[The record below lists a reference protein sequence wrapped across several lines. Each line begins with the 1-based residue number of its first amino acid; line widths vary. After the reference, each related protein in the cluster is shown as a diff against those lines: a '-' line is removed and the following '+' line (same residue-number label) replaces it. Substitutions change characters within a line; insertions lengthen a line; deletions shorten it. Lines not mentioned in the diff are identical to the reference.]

1 MTFINIGCR
10 AECMS
15 MNFIEQSALW
25 VLVISVSPQKI
36 QRRKIVFFSSFW
48 VLWCE
53 CPGLSACT
61 QVCLCV
67 CVCVFCFSARRC
79 LRLSVPHFTA
89 GTAASSPA
97 STWQWSAGSRL
108 CRTTNACNPKRRS
121 TKRKTKPGPLWSNCI
136 RYRELNACTVHVL
149 VHSIAPST
157 CRRAEFTCSYML
169 RILWIGRNKWR
180 KTQMLTGYEQ
190 K

>member
-1 MTFINIGCR
+1 MHVYEFHRAICFMGFSHFSFSPENSEKKNCFLFFLLSTLMWVSGFICLHTG
-10 AECMS
+10 M
-15 MNFIEQSALW
+15 
-25 VLVISVSPQKI
+25 LV
-36 QRRKIVFFSSFW
+36 
-48 VLWCE
+48 
-53 CPGLSACT
+53 
-61 QVCLCV
+61 CV

-79 LRLSVPHFTA
+79 LRLSVSHFTA